1 VSAEDIGGFERRLRR
16 REALL
21 ALGGLGAGAL
31 ALPLT
36 GVASAL
42 SRVAS
47 VEGQA
52 TTAASCVLAREA
64 TEGPYWISNTLTRRD
79 IREGHPGVPLSLHF
93 TVVQATTCEPIPSAD
108 VEVWHADAGGVYSG
122 FGAASAGSRFLRGH
136 QRSDAHG
143 LAVFR
148 TIYPGWYRGRTPHIH
163 VKVHSGGNV
172 VHTGQVFFRDATS
185 DAVYRTSSYRSRGT
199 RDTTNA
205 RDGIYAQAGGSAAT
219 LKLTRRSGGAGYVG
233 AITLGVHA

>member
-1 VSAEDIGGFERRLRR
+1 VSAEDIDGFERRLRR

-79 IREGHPGVPLSLHF
+79 ITDGQPGVPLSLHF

-108 VEVWHADAGGVYSG
+108 VEVWHADAGGVY
-122 FGAASAGSRFLRGH
+122 
-136 QRSDAHG
+136 
-143 LAVFR
+143 
-148 TIYPGWYRGRTPHIH
+148 
-163 VKVHSGGNV
+163 SGGNV